1 MKTETSEEKMGQSA
15 RRKRINRLKKMI
27 LTTVFLLIIVPTVGC
42 VVLGLSIHRQKSVL
56 EGKNRQIDWLERS
69 LQDAEDEVDRLSVLL
84 GNSSD
89 NYQSLYDNSQ
99 QSLILQPEIQETEN
113 NESIVS
119 GLRRVYLT
127 FDDGPSDRTEQ
138 ILDILDRYQ
147 VKATFFVV
155 GKTDDRYKELYKRI
169 IDEGHTL
176 GMHSYSH
183 KYSMIYESPE
193 AFQKDLESLQQL
205 IQTETGQESKVYRF
219 PGGSSNTVSRT
230 DIQALIKMLDEKGI
244 TYYDWNVSAGDAQ
257 SVYSSR
263 DQIVQR
269 VVSGVAGQQD
279 SIVLMHDANDKGAT
293 VEALPIIIEQIME
306 MEDTCFMAIDEDTP
320 VMQHIAAEAV
330 R

>member
-1 MKTETSEEKMGQSA
+1 MNTETSEEKLRQSA
-15 RRKRINRLKKMI
+15 RRKRVNRLKKMI
-27 LTTVFLLIIVPTVGC
+27 LTTVFLLIVIPTVAC
-42 VVLGLSIHRQKSVL
+42 VVLGICVYQQKNAL
-56 EGKNRQIDWLERS
+56 EGKNRQIDWLEKS
-69 LQDAEDEVDRLSVLL
+69 LQDVEDEVDRLSALL
-84 GNSSD
+84 GSSSNS
-89 NYQSLYDNSQ
+89 YQNLYDESNRQ
-99 QSLILQPEIQETEN
+99 NPVLQTEVQENPENT
-113 NESIVS
+113 VS

-138 ILDILDRYQ
+138 ILDILDQYQ

-155 GKTDDRYKELYKRI
+155 GRTEEKYKELYKRI
-169 IDEGHTL
+169 VEEGHTL

-183 KYSMIYESPE
+183 RYSTIYGSPE
-193 AFQKDLESLQQL
+193 AFLEDLNRLQQL
-205 IQTETGQESKVYRF
+205 ILEETGQESTVFRF

-230 DIQALIKMLDEKGI
+230 DIQTFIQMLNEEGI

-269 VVSGVAGQQD
+269 VVSNVAVMQD

-293 VEALPIIIEQIME
+293 VEALPIIIEKIQE
-306 MEDTCFMAIDEDTP
+306 MEDTCFLAIDKETP
-320 VMQHIAAEAV
+320 IMQHITAQAV

>member
-1 MKTETSEEKMGQSA
+1 MNTETSEEKMRQSA
-15 RRKRINRLKKMI
+15 RRKRVNRLKKMI
-27 LTTVFLLIIVPTVGC
+27 LTTVFLLIVIPTVAC
-42 VVLGLSIHRQKSVL
+42 VALGICVYQQKNAL
-56 EGKNRQIDWLERS
+56 EGKDRQIDWLEKS
-69 LQDAEDEVDRLSVLL
+69 LQDVEDEVDRLSALL
-84 GNSSD
+84 GSSSN
-89 NYQSLYDNSQ
+89 NYQNLYDANNRQ
-99 QSLILQPEIQETEN
+99 APVLQPEVQETAKN
-113 NESIVS
+113 TVS

-138 ILDILDRYQ
+138 ILDILDEYQ

-155 GKTDDRYKELYKRI
+155 GRTEDKYKELYKRI
-169 IDEGHTL
+169 VEEGHTL

-183 KYSMIYESPE
+183 RYSTIYGSPE
-193 AFQKDLESLQQL
+193 AFLEDLNRLQQL
-205 IQTETGQESKVYRF
+205 ILEETGQESTVFRF

-230 DIQALIKMLDEKGI
+230 DIQTFIQMLSEEGI

-269 VVSGVAGQQD
+269 VVSNVAVMQD

-293 VEALPIIIEQIME
+293 VEALPIIIEKIQE
-306 MEDTCFMAIDEDTP
+306 MEDTCFLAIDEETP
-320 VMQHIAAEAV
+320 VMQHITAQAV